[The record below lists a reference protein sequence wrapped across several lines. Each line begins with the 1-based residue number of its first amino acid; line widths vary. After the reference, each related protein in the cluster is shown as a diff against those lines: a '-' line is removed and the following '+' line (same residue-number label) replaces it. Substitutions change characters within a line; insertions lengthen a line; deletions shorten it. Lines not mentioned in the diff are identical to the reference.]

1 MSLVAAYSDSENESE
16 GEEIEVT
23 VAPSIVQN
31 KDNEN
36 GNMLDIE
43 DEDQWQSVQPSS
55 TRTKDSSAAT
65 KSSLFSLLPQPKDSP
80 VNVIEEK
87 EDEFMSR
94 KPLSD
99 TVISTPASSS
109 NSIQRKILNL
119 PKPVKGTKKQPVK
132 ISIPT
137 LRKVDDD
144 SDSDEEESKKT
155 IITNM
160 SKSTLFSML
169 PKPRHSVTVGQNKN
183 RVFQKETNRMLMPHS
198 LTKKKEVN
206 TDKVVDSLNPVKSDE
221 QSDDDEDDVSS
232 DNFFSL
238 DVLSE
243 TINNE
248 NGSKEVSVPS
258 STAKT
263 VTVENS
269 GNLVGENS
277 TNSQVISPDNK
288 QITSPDN
295 KQTTSTDDKQK
306 TSNSTSTA
314 TKNNAFFAN
323 LFKKTEVTSTTSA
336 KNSPDLKQSVINVSI
351 ESNNK
356 SNEIIQSDI
365 KKTIGS
371 STSNSVT
378 APYGTVTEP
387 YSSVTEPYGSETTS
401 NNSATEPYNSVTET
415 YSNVTK
421 PYSSVPTPF
430 GGVSAPYGGV
440 TSPYSSVTEPYGQV
454 TEIYNNAATQYGSVT
469 APYGETSLSYASHSN
484 SSESHGYPTSGSLFQ
499 YAYQTKAEEEDAS
512 QPETSSEIDYY
523 HQPNQ
528 DLPVEALKALQGS
541 KRRHEEVNIIDVH
554 ADQIHGGS
562 DEYLRNLTKENVYA
576 SKKAKR
582 CPSKITR
589 KKKASN
595 YLLGVSGERTR
606 NAAASIL
613 GRKSGNETT
622 NTIPLRFL
630 ADWNIIIF
638 MRRTPILT
646 F

>member
-1 MSLVAAYSDSENESE
+1 MAAYSDSENESE
-16 GEEIEVT
+16 GEEIAIT
-23 VAPSIVQN
+23 PSIVQN
-31 KDNEN
+31 KDNKN

-55 TRTKDSSAAT
+55 TKTKDSSAAT

-80 VNVIEEK
+80 VKLIEEK

-99 TVISTPASSS
+99 TVISMPASSS

-137 LRKVDDD
+137 LQKIDDD

-155 IITNM
+155 VITNM

-198 LTKKKEVN
+198 LAKKKEVN
-206 TDKVVDSLNPVKSDE
+206 TDKVVDSLNPIKPDE

-243 TINNE
+243 TIDNKNT
-248 NGSKEVSVPS
+248 SKEVSAAS
-258 STAKT
+258 STTKT
-263 VTVENS
+263 VTVGNS
-269 GNLVGENS
+269 DNLVGENL
-277 TNSQVISPDNK
+277 TNSQVISSDDK
-288 QITSPDN
+288 QITSTDEN
-295 KQTTSTDDKQK
+295 QTTSTDENQTTSANDKQK
-306 TSNSTSTA
+306 AFNSTSAA

-336 KNSPDLKQSVINVSI
+336 KNTPVLKQSVINVSV

-356 SNEIIQSDI
+356 SNKIQSDI

-378 APYGTVTEP
+378 APYGSITEP
-387 YSSVTEPYGSETTS
+387 YSNVTEPYGSETVS
-401 NNSATEPYNSVTET
+401 YNSATEPYKSVTEP
-415 YSNVTK
+415 YSNVTE
-421 PYSSVPTPF
+421 PYSSVSTPY

-440 TSPYSSVTEPYGQV
+440 TAPYSSVTEPYGQI
-454 TEIYNNAATQYGSVT
+454 TETYNNAATQYGSVT
-469 APYGETSLSYASHSN
+469 APYGETSSSYASHSN
-484 SSESHGYPTSGSLFQ
+484 SSESYGSTSAHGYPTSGSLFQ
-499 YAYQTKAEEEDAS
+499 YADQNKAEEEDAS

-523 HQPNQ
+523 NQPNQ

-562 DEYLRNLTKENVYA
+562 DEYLRNLTKEDVYA
-576 SKKAKR
+576 SKKPKGALPRSQEKRKHQITYLAFQAK
-582 CPSKITR
+582 
-589 KKKASN
+589 
-595 YLLGVSGERTR
+595 ER
-606 NAAASIL
+606 
-613 GRKSGNETT
+613 EMQ
-622 NTIPLRFL
+622 LRQSWAESRATKQQTQSRYGF
-630 ADWNIIIF
+630 
-638 MRRTPILT
+638 
-646 F
+646 